1 MKRPI
6 RPVGVAPPAAAYE
19 LGMLSEGTRTLHTAG
34 IVGIRPDGT
43 IAADVGA
50 QAGEIWRTIGILLE
64 ESMMSVTD
72 IVSVTTYVVTGQD
85 LGPVMEA
92 RDAFMGEHRSAST
105 LVTVPQLVQ
114 PEWLVEVAVVA
125 NA

>member
-34 IVGIRPDGT
+34 IVGIRPNGT
-43 IAADVGA
+43 IASDVGA

-64 ESMMSVTD
+64 EAGMKVTD
-72 IVSVTTYVVTGQD
+72 IVSVTSYVVAGQD

-92 RDAFMGEHRSAST
+92 RDTFMSEHRSAST
-105 LVTVPQLVQ
+105 LITVPQLVR
-114 PEWLVEVAVVA
+114 PEWLMEVSVVA

>member
-6 RPVGVAPPAAAYE
+6 RPIGVAPPAAAYE
-19 LGMLSEGTRTLHTAG
+19 LGIVSEGTRTLHTAG

-43 IAADVGA
+43 IATDIGA

-64 ESMMSVTD
+64 EAVMTVTD
-72 IVSVTTYVVTGQD
+72 IVSVTTYVVAGQD
-85 LGPVMEA
+85 IGPVMEA
-92 RDAFMGEHRSAST
+92 RDAFMGGQRSAST
-105 LVTVPQLVQ
+105 LITVPGLVR
-114 PEWLVEVAVVA
+114 PEWLVEVSVVA